1 MAGSAQVTRPDDS
14 TLDPNQLCA
23 VEERARQLLDR
34 ASAWDRFP
42 TPIEDILAAAKL
54 KVAPSSAFDPARIL
68 SYVRDKTVD
77 AARRI
82 KSALSKLLGIYDAD
96 EFVIHIDGTVSVRQQ
111 GFLKLHET
119 GHHEIP
125 AHRKLFRIFQDCE
138 KTLVPEI
145 ADLFEREANN
155 FARFALFQGNK
166 YAQDAADCSFDIKT
180 PIKLAKRFGS
190 SVYASAREFAR
201 THHRACVVYILEPIT
216 YVDGHGA
223 QAAVRRIEPSP
234 AFIRQFGRPD
244 DTVITLDHLLGP
256 VLPIGRK
263 MTRPMSL
270 SITDLNGNQH
280 ECVAEAFDTTR
291 NVLILLYPVRALTS
305 TTIILPTGLNRHAR
319 N

>member
-1 MAGSAQVTRPDDS
+1 VGPDIVPARRPRILRCTVPRPPLKRLSVNLLARLRCTYHHSVSAGEGRKEINHVQPRVRI
-14 TLDPNQLCA
+14 
-23 VEERARQLLDR
+23 ARLYANR
-34 ASAWDRFP
+34 ASHKRM
-42 TPIEDILAAAKL
+42 
-54 KVAPSSAFDPARIL
+54 V
-68 SYVRDKTVD
+68 
-77 AARRI
+77 
-82 KSALSKLLGIYDAD
+82 LSKLLGIYDAD
-96 EFVIHIDGTVSVRQQ
+96 EFVIHIDGTVSVSKQ

-138 KTLVPEI
+138 KTLAPEI

-155 FARFALFQGNK
+155 FARFALFQGIK

-201 THHRACVVYILEPIT
+201 THHRACIVYILEPIT

-234 AFIRQFGRPD
+234 AFVRQFGQPD
-244 DTVITLDHLLGP
+244 DTVITLDDPLGP

-280 ECVAEAFDTTR
+280 ECVAEAFDTTW